1 MARLNQAEN
10 DILPLSALS
19 HPICFVVDMVNGF
32 VKEGALHD
40 AAILDLCAPISA
52 LIKKLQC
59 RTVFVADS
67 HPPMTREFTAYP
79 QHCVIGSG
87 EDEVIEELRPYIH
100 QLIRKNSTNTFFAPD
115 FQRLLEEELH
125 GYREIIITGCCT
137 DICIM
142 QFALTLN
149 AWLNEHNH
157 TDKRVIVPLD
167 CVDTYHIEGVHDAS
181 ACNAFAIAN
190 MKGNGILVPSSIQ
203 E

>member
-1 MARLNQAEN
+1 
-10 DILPLSALS
+10 
-19 HPICFVVDMVNGF
+19 
-32 VKEGALHD
+32 
-40 AAILDLCAPISA
+40 
-52 LIKKLQC
+52 
-59 RTVFVADS
+59 
-67 HPPMTREFTAYP
+67 
-79 QHCVIGSG
+79 
-87 EDEVIEELRPYIH
+87 
-100 QLIRKNSTNTFFAPD
+100 
-115 FQRLLEEELH
+115 
-125 GYREIIITGCCT
+125 
-137 DICIM
+137 M